1 MYHKCIQCG
10 KGFEASRS
18 GEKFCCQE
26 CKDRFYYLKKHVSKA
41 PDEIRI
47 CEECKK
53 EFRPKTKRSR
63 FCCRACAERNRHR
76 RDYYAQRN
84 RISEK
89 KTSDQKAEG

>member
-1 MYHKCIQCG
+1 MFHVCKQCG
-10 KGFEASRS
+10 KGFEAATSR
-18 GEKFCCQE
+18 EHFCSLT
-26 CKDRFYYLKKHVSKA
+26 CKNRYHYSRKQSV
-41 PDEIRI
+41 ETRI

-53 EFRPKTKRSR
+53 EFLPKTKRSR
-63 FCCRACAERNRHR
+63 YCCRACAERNRHR